1 MDGVWGCPFSV
12 WFLFRCCF
20 VVGSKLISM
29 KILWVSFLGWKISLM
44 SGAIRGLV
52 LNAGRCCFVVFVVGS
67 YFGNVAFVRIRT
79 QGAMLVPFLFYLWKG
94 REMKQKGVVCCLC
107 RREIC
112 YSLGRLWTWSF
123 LVGDVVYGVLVVGM
137 MVGSS
142 GRIFSVEAC
151 VSLIFRESDVT
162 NFGDL
167 LAELFDD
174 DPIRFETSCFRCVM
188 LFGFWLCDFL
198 SWRCVNFNV

>member
-67 YFGNVAFVRIRT
+67 YFGNVACVRIRT

-151 VSLIFRESDVT
+151 VSLIFPE
-162 NFGDL
+162 
-167 LAELFDD
+167 
-174 DPIRFETSCFRCVM
+174 VM
-188 LFGFWLCDFL
+188 LRILATCWLSCSTTIQFDSKWVAFVVWCFLAFDSVTFL
-198 SWRCVNFNV
+198 SRRCMV